1 MAKDAVLFRWDRE
14 GHANVGWM
22 NANIAHKSAI
32 DAPFGL
38 LFAVSFANVAEMKR
52 QRRPIHAIVAEAR
65 SALSMS
71 QREFGEAV
79 GSSHRSAVR
88 WDAGQASP
96 GEHHLHTLAK
106 LLHPVDRSLAAE
118 VADAADETL
127 EGLGLETPLVP
138 APPPPAAP
146 PLPCLLYTSRR
157 GEGPTGSARAA
168 CAARDARHL
177 RPGRRRTSATWR
189 TRAERP
195 PSRSKRRCTGA
206 PRDRRPPAPARALR
220 GTRARAD
227 REGLGSAGA
236 PRARAAAPSRD
247 RGRWEPGPRAPPG
260 PPSMWKKTATSR
272 TTACR
277 R

>member
-1 MAKDAVLFRWDRE
+1 MANIGDPFAIERELSAIIALLLGKHEDEMAKDAVLFRWDRE

-146 PLPCLLYTSRR
+146 PLPPPPQARAEDLVDLLVLTAV
-157 GEGPTGSARAA
+157 EQTGSAPAVVRPWLYAVMKRGAELRLTMDIAA
-168 CAARDARHL
+168 QAL
-177 RPGRRRTSATWR
+177 R
-189 TRAERP
+189 
-195 PSRSKRRCTGA
+195 
-206 PRDRRPPAPARALR
+206 PAPA
-220 GTRARAD
+220 
-227 REGLGSAGA
+227 E
-236 PRARAAAPSRD
+236 
-247 RGRWEPGPRAPPG
+247 
-260 PPSMWKKTATSR
+260 ATSKESK
-272 TTACR
+272 AKK
-277 R
+277 